1 MRILVLLLLLAN
13 LTLLG
18 YTKLDSLGT
27 GEGVRLAQQI
37 QPDRIVLLS
46 PQQVAALGPAKVSAL
61 ADVCVE
67 WGPLSD
73 TEKARALA
81 SLEPLDLAK
90 LISQKKVEVVAN
102 YWVFIP
108 PAANRSAAERRVE
121 ELKALGIKDL
131 LLVDGGPQRLAISLG
146 VFRTEDAAQARLA
159 ALEAQGVKTARIG
172 ARVQAIAQTALV
184 VRDPPAPA
192 VARLKELQGSFPG
205 SEIRIGTCDKT
216 A

>member
-1 MRILVLLLLLAN
+1 MRIIVVLLVLAN
-13 LTLLG
+13 LALFS
-18 YTKLDSLGT
+18 YTRLDSLGT
-27 GEGVRLAQQI
+27 GEGVRLAQQV
-37 QPDRIVLLS
+37 QPDKIVLLS

-73 TEKARALA
+73 IDKPRALA
-81 SLEPLDLAK
+81 LLEPLDLAK

-108 PAANRSAAERRVE
+108 AAPNRSVADRRVE
-121 ELKALGIKDL
+121 ELKAQGVKDL
-131 LLVDGGPQRLAISLG
+131 LLVDAGPQRLAISLG

-159 ALEAQGVKTARIG
+159 ALEAQGVKTARVG
-172 ARVQAIAQTALV
+172 SRVQAIAQTALV

-192 VARLKELQGSFPG
+192 VARMKELQGGFPG
-205 SEIRIGTCDKT
+205 SEIKIGTCEKT

>member
-1 MRILVLLLLLAN
+1 MRTLVFLLLLAN

-37 QPDRIVLLS
+37 QPDKIVLLS
-46 PQQVAALGPAKVSAL
+46 PQQVAALGPAKASAL

-73 TEKARALA
+73 TDKARALA
-81 SLEPLDLAK
+81 SLEPLDLAR
-90 LISQKKVEVVAN
+90 LISQKKVEVVAS

-108 PAANRSAAERRVE
+108 PAANRAAADRRLE
-121 ELKALGIKDL
+121 ELKAQGVKDL
-131 LLVDGGPQRLAISLG
+131 SLVDGGPQRFAISLG

-159 ALEAQGVKTARIG
+159 ALEAQGVKTAKVG

-192 VARLKELQGSFPG
+192 VVRLKELQSTFPG
-205 SEIRIGTCDKT
+205 SEIRIGTCEKT

>member
-205 SEIRIGTCDKT
+205 SEIRIGTCDK
-216 A
+216 AA